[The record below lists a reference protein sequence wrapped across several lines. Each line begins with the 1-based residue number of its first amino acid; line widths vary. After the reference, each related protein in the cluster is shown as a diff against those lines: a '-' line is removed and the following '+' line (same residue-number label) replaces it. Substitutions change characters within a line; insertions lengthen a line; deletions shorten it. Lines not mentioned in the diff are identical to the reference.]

1 MSGFLLALLALA
13 DFDRDVAPV
22 LRARC
27 TGCHGAAAQQGGVR
41 LDSREAAQRI
51 APRVVEMIAARKM
64 PPAGPALKDSEIAV
78 IRQWAATS
86 RPRHW
91 AFEPVRQPAAMPASL
106 AEDGAPM
113 ARDRLTRRLYL
124 DLVGLP
130 PPAEPQAEP
139 PNVLIDKLLE
149 SPHFGE
155 KWARH
160 WLDLAHYADS
170 DGYEQDQ
177 FRPHAW
183 RYRDWVIRA
192 FNRNQPFDQFT
203 RDQIAG
209 DLLPNAS
216 LEQRTATGFHR
227 NTLTS
232 REGGID
238 VEELRTQQA
247 AERASTVATVWLGL
261 TFECA
266 KCHDHKYDPIT
277 QRDFYSLYA
286 FFNSVDEVNLDSP
299 AEGELARFRQTRP
312 EYDRLY
318 AELLKQ
324 YRVAEFQPRWE
335 AEAMRAMANPS
346 ERLEWTQVLD
356 YIAVFQ
362 DRGHDIL
369 RTPPGQRTP
378 RQTHDITRVFLKD
391 SGPAAGWPE
400 AKGIKF
406 SEGYQKLEELDARF
420 PGMSEVPAIAQRA
433 EPRKTHVFQRGD
445 FRSPGDE
452 VQPAAPSFRPGR
464 ARNRFELAQWLTS
477 RDHPLT
483 ARVFV
488 NRIWQEMTGRG
499 FVATSEDFGAR
510 GDEPSDRA
518 ALDWLAADFM
528 DNGWNV
534 KRLIRTIARSRGYRE
549 SPRFR
554 LSAEAIRDSALAVS
568 GLLDPRVYGRSVRP
582 PMPKGVI
589 AVAYRNRAWEE
600 SQGAD
605 RNRRGLYTF
614 FWRSVPHPMLKNFDA
629 PDSLTACSR
638 RARSTTPLQ
647 ALNLLNDPVFWEAA
661 EALGKRM
668 AAAPDPLGFGFRA
681 ALGRDAT
688 APERDKLA
696 SYHHAR
702 REKKGDAFAW
712 TATAS
717 VLLNLDEFITR
728 E

>member
-1 MSGFLLALLALA
+1 MSGLLLALFALA

-22 LRARC
+22 LRNRC
-27 TGCHGAAAQQGGVR
+27 SGCHGAALQQGGVR
-41 LDSREAAQRI
+41 LDSRDAAQRI
-51 APRVVEMIAARKM
+51 APRMVEMISARKM
-64 PPAGPALKDSEIAV
+64 PPAGPPLNESEIAI
-78 IRQWAATS
+78 IREWATTS
-86 RPRHW
+86 RPKHW
-91 AFEPVRQPAAMPASL
+91 AFEPVRKPLDLPAL
-106 AEDGAPM
+106 LREDGAPM
-113 ARDRLTRRLYL
+113 PRARLTRRLYL

-130 PPAEPQAEP
+130 PPVEP
-139 PNVLIDKLLE
+139 PPEPNALIDKLLE

-160 WLDLAHYADS
+160 WLDLARYADS

-192 FNRNQPFDQFT
+192 FNRNQPFNEFT

-209 DLLPNAS
+209 DLLPTPT

-238 VEELRTQQA
+238 LEELRTQQTA
-247 AERASTVATVWLGL
+247 DRASTVATVWLGL
-261 TFECA
+261 AFECA

-286 FFNSVDEVNLDSP
+286 FFNSADEVNLDSP
-299 AEGELARFRQTRP
+299 VEGELERFRETRP

-318 AELLKQ
+318 ADLLGH

-335 AEAMRAMANPS
+335 SEVMKALADPS
-346 ERLEWTQVLD
+346 ARLEWTQVLD
-356 YIAVFQ
+356 YLAVFQ
-362 DRGHDIL
+362 EDGHGIL
-369 RTPPGQRTP
+369 RTPPARRTP
-378 RQTHDITRVFLKD
+378 RQSHDLTRVFLKYP
-391 SGPAAGWPE
+391 GPLAGWPE
-400 AKGIKF
+400 AKGAKF
-406 SEGYQKLEELDARF
+406 GEGFQKLEDLDARF
-420 PGMSEVPAIAQRA
+420 PGMSEVPMIVERA
-433 EPRKTHVFQRGD
+433 GGRKTHVFQRGD
-445 FRSPGDE
+445 FRSPGEE
-452 VQPAAPSFRPGR
+452 VRPAVPAFLPGT
-464 ARNRFELAQWLTS
+464 ARNRLELAQWLTS
-477 RDHPLT
+477 RDNPLT

-488 NRIWQEMTGRG
+488 NRVWQEMTGRG

-510 GDEPSDRA
+510 GDEPSDRT

-528 DNGWNV
+528 ENGWNV

-568 GLLDPRVYGRSVRP
+568 GLLDRRVYGRSVRP

-600 SQGAD
+600 SKGAD
-605 RNRRGLYTF
+605 RYRRGLYTF
-614 FWRSVPHPMLKNFDA
+614 FWRSVPHPMLENFDA
-629 PDSLTACSR
+629 PDSLTTCSR

-668 AAAPDPLGFGFRA
+668 AAAPDPAGFGFRA
-681 ALGRDAT
+681 TLGRDAT
-688 APERDKLA
+688 ASERDKLS
-696 SYHHAR
+696 SYLHSR
-702 REKKGDAFAW
+702 RDRKGDAFAW